1 MWTRSTGTRQ
11 SSTWSTSPEKHDA
24 RELRRLGAHLLEV
37 VDPDGA
43 DAQLAAQLE
52 AQERDAARKT
62 FLTVRDCGDG
72 THEGRFK
79 IPTLHAAMLTR
90 QLEALMNPGRPDP
103 ITTTTIN
110 ADGDGKTRPEVRG
123 EAFTQWISRYPTD
136 RLPTSGGV
144 AATVVVT
151 IPLDTLLHGLQAA
164 ALDTGDLISPTLAR
178 RLACEAGII
187 PAVLGSHGEVLDLGR
202 KTRFHTPKQRLAMNL
217 QQHGTCA
224 VERCT
229 MPATWADA
237 HHLTPWS
244 QGGHTSVHDGVL
256 TCTRHHTQAHD
267 PRYQSNAS
275 DPARSDWF
283 DGNRSLPPS
292 PGWSRR
298 TARCASPARPARV
311 AKLPQSPGHSPVHRW
326 KARAPPRS
334 TAALTTAKTAPCAA
348 AARRIS
354 LIEYSDS
361 SALGASGLSPGVAR
375 FQTCLKTWLAMTPP
389 MMPLVI
395 PNGR

>member
-1 MWTRSTGTRQ
+1 MWTRSTGTRP
-11 SSTWSTSPEKHDA
+11 SSTWSTSPQQHDA

-90 QLEALMNPGRPDP
+90 QLESLMNPSRPDP
-103 ITTTTIN
+103 ITRS
-110 ADGDGKTRPEVRG
+110 DGKARPEVRG
-123 EAFTQWISRYPTD
+123 EAFTQWISRYPVD

-151 IPLDTLLHGLQAA
+151 IPLDTLLHGLKAA

-244 QGGHTSVHDGVL
+244 QGGHTSVTDGVL

-267 PRYQSNAS
+267 PRYPSKAS

-283 DGNRSLPPS
+283 DGNSPWLPP
-292 PGWSRR
+292 
-298 TARCASPARPARV
+298 
-311 AKLPQSPGHSPVHRW
+311 
-326 KARAPPRS
+326 
-334 TAALTTAKTAPCAA
+334 
-348 AARRIS
+348 I
-354 LIEYSDS
+354 DS
-361 SALGASGLSPGVAR
+361 STSFTLCVVANCCSSSAWPCVVPSWGR
-375 FQTCLKTWLAMTPP
+375 TERSDRTCA
-389 MMPLVI
+389 
-395 PNGR
+395 GSRHA

>member
-1 MWTRSTGTRQ
+1 MGLDQATEILRAVDALPPDVDPVDRDKAEQ
-11 SSTWSTSPEKHDA
+11 HLVNLAAQHDA

-90 QLEALMNPGRPDP
+90 QLESLMNPSRPDP
-103 ITTTTIN
+103 ISS
-110 ADGDGKTRPEVRG
+110 DGKTRPEVRG

-229 MPATWADA
+229 TPATWSDA

-256 TCTRHHTQAHD
+256 TCTRHHTQVHD
-267 PRYQSNAS
+267 PRYTVE
-275 DPARSDWF
+275 RI
-283 DGNRSLPPS
+283 R
-292 PGWSRR
+292 PGRIRLRR
-298 TARCASPARPARV
+298 R
-311 AKLPQSPGHSPVHRW
+311 L
-326 KARAPPRS
+326 
-334 TAALTTAKTAPCAA
+334 
-348 AARRIS
+348 
-354 LIEYSDS
+354 
-361 SALGASGLSPGVAR
+361 
-375 FQTCLKTWLAMTPP
+375 
-389 MMPLVI
+389 
-395 PNGR
+395 